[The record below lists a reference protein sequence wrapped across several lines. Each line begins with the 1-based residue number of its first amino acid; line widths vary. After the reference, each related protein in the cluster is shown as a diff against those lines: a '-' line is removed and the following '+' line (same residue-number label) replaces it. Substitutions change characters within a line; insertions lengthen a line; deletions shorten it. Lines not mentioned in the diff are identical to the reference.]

1 MIRACIFDL
10 DGVLVD
16 TARYHFLAWNRLA
29 KELGFIFS
37 ETDNELL
44 KGVSRM
50 KSLDILLETGRLIIP
65 ADQKERLAAKKNE
78 WYLEFIRKMTPN
90 EILPGVTHF
99 LELLKTE
106 GIPAAIGTASKNAG
120 LILKQI
126 GIEQLFDCLID
137 GHQVTHTKPD
147 PEVFLKAALAMGMAP
162 EQCVVFED
170 ALAGIEAAHHG
181 GMKCIGVGDPGVLK
195 TADKVI
201 PGFAEVDLN
210 ILLF

>member
-10 DGVLVD
+10 DGVIVD

-29 KELGFIFS
+29 KELGFFFS

-50 KSLDILLETGRLIIP
+50 RSLDILLETGGMDLP
-65 ADQKERLAAKKNE
+65 VDQKEILAARKNE
-78 WYLEFIRKMTPN
+78 WYLELIRKMTPD
-90 EILPGVTHF
+90 EILPGVPHF
-99 LELLKTE
+99 LKLLKAE
-106 GIPAAIGTASKNAG
+106 GVPAAIGTASKNAG

-126 GIEQLFDCLID
+126 GMEHAFDCLID
-137 GHQVTHTKPD
+137 GYQVTQAKPD
-147 PEVFLKAALAMGMAP
+147 PEVFLKAAFSMGMTP
-162 EQCVVFED
+162 EECVVFED
-170 ALAGIEAAHHG
+170 AQAGIEAAHRG
-181 GMKCIGVGDPGVLK
+181 GMKCIGVGDPVVLK

-201 PGFAEVDLN
+201 PGFTEINLN